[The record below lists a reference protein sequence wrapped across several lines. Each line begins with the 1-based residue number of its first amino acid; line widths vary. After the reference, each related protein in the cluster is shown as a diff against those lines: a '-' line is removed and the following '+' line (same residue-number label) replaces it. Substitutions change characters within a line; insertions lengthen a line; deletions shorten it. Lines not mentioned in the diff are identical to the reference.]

1 MHIYN
6 NNSGINMLKKN
17 FIIQTLYD
25 TKSQVQIQ
33 DNSIENVKYEY
44 KFSLINYKYKFHWNK
59 TLETVAEAHNKTYL

>member
-1 MHIYN
+1 
-6 NNSGINMLKKN
+6 MLKKN

-44 KFSLINYKYKFHWNK
+44 KFSLINYKYKFH
-59 TLETVAEAHNKTYL
+59 